1 MGKRFK
7 ALIEE
12 KGKDDFFKILSNHPE
27 GMELKIKNVSYPRKS
42 HYTDADT
49 GKYKSL
55 IVITF
60 SYTLDDT
67 IYETQIRYNV
77 GVVGEDNSIKLKNT
91 TFIFKLL
98 EFFAYQEFKGAILV
112 ETTPEDIIN
121 TLKGQEFIGRLDDYY
136 NNYYVN
142 PIEKKYEVE

>member
-12 KGKDDFFKILSNHPE
+12 KGKDDFFEILSNHPE
-27 GMELKIKNVSYPRKS
+27 GMELKIENVTYPRRS
-42 HYTDADT
+42 HYMDEDT
-49 GKYKSL
+49 GKYKSNI
-55 IVITF
+55 IVTF
-60 SYTLDDT
+60 SYSLGDM
-67 IYETQIRYNV
+67 IYETPIRYNI
-77 GVVGEDNSIKLKNT
+77 GVVDEDNSVKLRNT

-112 ETTPEDIIN
+112 EATPEDIIN
-121 TLKGQEFIGRLDDYY
+121 TLKGQEFIGRLDDYC